1 MGSQSLTQLN
11 DFHSTHLDGLE
22 LSSKLNCVSVFLMKS
37 ISYYMDVSI
46 LWNFMYLYLFNMC
59 IFSVCISYF
68 NKIYIK

>member
-59 IFSVCISYF
+59 IFSVCITYF
-68 NKIYIK
+68 NNIYIK